1 MPFVRYSVM
10 TPKAGQ
16 ADRLRELID
25 QLLEFHRERDGFVS
39 GYRLE
44 PDEHDVHS
52 FVGRFTVWQSEAHA
66 NATAMQQHDQTLQ
79 SEILLA
85 AEADTHEERAFL
97 AEAFELS

>member
-1 MPFVRYSVM
+1 MPFVRYALM
-10 TPKAGQ
+10 TPKGGQ

-25 QLLEFHRERDGFVS
+25 QLLEFHRDRDGFVAA
-39 GYRLE
+39 YRLD

-66 NATAMQQHDQTLQ
+66 NATAMQQRDQTLQ

-85 AEADTHEERAFL
+85 ADSSTHEERAFL
-97 AEAFELS
+97 AEAFEAS

>member
-25 QLLEFHRERDGFVS
+25 QLLAFHRDREGFVA
-39 GYRLE
+39 GYRLD

-52 FVGRFTVWQSEAHA
+52 FIGRFTVWESEAHA
-66 NATAMQQHDQTLQ
+66 NATAMQQHDLSLQ
-79 SEILLA
+79 SEIVMA
-85 AEADTHEERAFL
+85 VDEDTHEERAFL